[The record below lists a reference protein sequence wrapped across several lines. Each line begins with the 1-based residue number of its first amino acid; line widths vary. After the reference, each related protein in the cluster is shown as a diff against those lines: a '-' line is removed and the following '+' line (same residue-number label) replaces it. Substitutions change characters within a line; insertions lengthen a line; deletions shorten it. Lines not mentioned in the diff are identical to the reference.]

1 MRHPRQVMGLA
12 ARSSRRLNRRPT
24 CRVDY
29 ARSSRSET
37 SSLRVQEFGAECI
50 GTDVCDP
57 DELSE
62 LRAST
67 RRYVPWPKSFRE
79 LGHDG
84 CVGLVHCLENFV
96 IGYGA
101 AVPQRVPS

>member
-1 MRHPRQVMGLA
+1 MRHLRQVMGLT
-12 ARSSRRLNRRPT
+12 ARSSRRLNRRST

-29 ARSSRSET
+29 ARSRRSET
-37 SSLRVQEFGAECI
+37 SSLRVREFGAECI

-67 RRYVPWPKSFRE
+67 RRYVPWPKSSRE

-84 CVGLVHCLENFV
+84 RVGLVERLEDLV
-96 IGYGA
+96 IGDGA
-101 AVPQRVPS
+101 AVFQGVPA